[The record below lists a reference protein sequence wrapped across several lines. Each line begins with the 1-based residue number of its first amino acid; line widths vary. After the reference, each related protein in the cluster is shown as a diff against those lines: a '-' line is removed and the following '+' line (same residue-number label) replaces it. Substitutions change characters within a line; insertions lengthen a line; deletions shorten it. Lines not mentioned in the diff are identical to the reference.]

1 MRTIQRMSIAA
12 VLFQALTGGLLGGE
26 ASPARSSA
34 DFVVAVTGDDRNP
47 GTEAQP
53 LATIRRARDAVR
65 ELRKAQPKRDVL
77 VLIRGGTYYVAEP
90 LVFTSEDSGRERGTV
105 TYAAYPG
112 ERPVLS
118 GGQRIT
124 GFQVDAAGLWTT
136 KVPELRGRPW
146 RFEQLYVNG
155 RRAVRARTPN
165 RF

>member
-1 MRTIQRMSIAA
+1 MRIVQQMWIVP
-12 VLFQALTGGLLGGE
+12 VLFQALPGGLLEGE
-26 ASPARSSA
+26 SSPARPPA

-65 ELRKAQPKRDVL
+65 ELRKAQPERDVL

-90 LVFTSEDSGRERGTV
+90 LVFTSDDSGREHGSV

-136 KVPELRGRPW
+136 
-146 RFEQLYVNG
+146 N
-155 RRAVRARTPN
+155 
-165 RF
+165 